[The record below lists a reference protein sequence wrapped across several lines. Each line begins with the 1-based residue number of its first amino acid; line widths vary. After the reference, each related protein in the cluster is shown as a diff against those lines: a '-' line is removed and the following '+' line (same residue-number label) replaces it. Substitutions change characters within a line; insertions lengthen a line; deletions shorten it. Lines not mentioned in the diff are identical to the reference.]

1 MVTGAEWMAFGGFR
15 YNQGWPASFYIMPVS
30 SSRYELLRKPLA
42 RFTRTFRGVSK
53 GHEKALHRARV
64 ASRRLREV
72 LPVLQL
78 DGDVTADLSRRLRK
92 VTERIGPARELD
104 VLLLQLDELQQSGRF
119 DPGSVSRV
127 AAAVAKRRSAARERL
142 LAKLPIGTLR
152 RLAAKLTKI
161 ADQLAKEEDVPVRS
175 QAATRGWR
183 WAIGARI
190 ARRAASLKA
199 AIDEAGSV
207 YLPERLHTVRVAV
220 KKFRYAVELEHEISR
235 DEKLTPHLR
244 ILTRNQELL
253 GRLHDRQLL
262 IEQVRQVQAS
272 STPPDL
278 GAWQRL
284 DTLSTT
290 LENECRRLHARYL
303 RDATALVAVCERVPP
318 RTPAAATRRAG

>member
-1 MVTGAEWMAFGGFR
+1 MAVRAFR
-15 YNQGWPASFYIMPVS
+15 YNLRWPASFYIMPVS

-53 GHEKALHRARV
+53 GHDRALHRARV

-78 DGDVTADLSRRLRK
+78 DNDVTADLARRLRK

-104 VLLLQLDELQQSGRF
+104 VMLIQIDELQQSGRY
-119 DPGSVSRV
+119 DLGALSRV
-127 AAAVAKRRSAARERL
+127 ASAVAKRRSAARERL
-142 LAKLPIGTLR
+142 QAKLPVATLR
-152 RLAAKLTKI
+152 RVASKLAKI
-161 ADQLAKEEDVPVRS
+161 ADQLAKEEEVPVRS
-175 QAATRGWR
+175 QGATRGSR
-183 WAIGARI
+183 WAVGARI
-190 ARRAASLKA
+190 ARRAAALKA
-199 AIDEAGSV
+199 AIDDAGSV
-207 YLPERLHTVRVAV
+207 YLPERLHAVRVAV
-220 KKFRYAVELEHEISR
+220 KKFRYAVELEHEISG

-244 ILTRNQELL
+244 VLRRNQELL

-284 DTLSTT
+284 DTLSTS

-303 RDATALVAVCERVPP
+303 RDSTVLAAVCERVPGRP
-318 RTPAAATRRAG
+318 SAAAARRAAG

>member
-1 MVTGAEWMAFGGFR
+1 
-15 YNQGWPASFYIMPVS
+15 MPVS

-42 RFTRTFRGVSK
+42 RFTRTFRGVGK

-78 DGDVTADLSRRLRK
+78 DGDVTADLTRRLRK

-104 VLLLQLDELQQSGRF
+104 VLLLQIDELQQSGRY
-119 DPGSVSRV
+119 DPGSLSRV

-142 LAKLPIGTLR
+142 LAKLPVASLR
-152 RLAAKLTKI
+152 RIAAKLSKI
-161 ADQLAKEEDVPVRS
+161 ADQLAKEEESVPVRS

-190 ARRAASLKA
+190 VRRAASLKA
-199 AIDEAGSV
+199 AIDDAGSV
-207 YLPERLHTVRVAV
+207 YLPERLHAVRIAV

-235 DEKLTPHLR
+235 DEKLTPDLR
-244 ILTRNQELL
+244 ILARNQELL

-303 RDATALVAVCERVPP
+303 RDSTVLVAVCERVPP
-318 RTPAAATRRAG
+318 RSPVAATRRAG